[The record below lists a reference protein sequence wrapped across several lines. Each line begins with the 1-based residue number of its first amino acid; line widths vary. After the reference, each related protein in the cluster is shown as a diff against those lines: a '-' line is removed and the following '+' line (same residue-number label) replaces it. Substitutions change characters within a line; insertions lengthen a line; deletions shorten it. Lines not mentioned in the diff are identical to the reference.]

1 LNKRALFSI
10 CAALAL
16 VALIAGCGSSDDSS
30 SSLTK
35 AEFVKKGN
43 AICAAGNKEI
53 EDGFEAFAEEH
64 DLSGKQPPSEAES
77 KEVAETVLIP
87 AVSKQVEQIRAL
99 GPPDDEAEEVVDS
112 AEESLEKAE
121 EDPVGFIEGDGA
133 GFAATNKKARAY
145 GLTVCGEE

>member
-1 LNKRALFSI
+1 M
-10 CAALAL
+10 
-16 VALIAGCGSSDDSS
+16 VALIAGCGGSDDSS

-53 EDGFEAFAEEH
+53 EAGFEAFGKEH
-64 DLSGKQPPSEAES
+64 HLSENKPPSEAES
-77 KEVAETVLIP
+77 KEVAETILIP

-112 AEESLEKAE
+112 AEESLEEAE
-121 EDPVGFIEGDGA
+121 DDPVGFVEGKGGA
-133 GFAATNKKARAY
+133 SFAETNKKARAY